1 MDSEI
6 ENIIKNKLNELEEK
20 NKLYRLKRYEKKL
33 MQKYRNILEPNNKKE
48 LIFEK
53 IKENEKKFE
62 KQIKEENQ
70 NFNKEKEI
78 IIKEKKESLKI
89 IEINKKNKIKENN
102 KKYYNIMSY
111 LESIKSDKKKLIEFF
126 KDNKYF

>member
-33 MQKYRNILEPNNKKE
+33 MKKYRNILKPNNKKE

-78 IIKEKKESLKI
+78 IIKEKKE
-89 IEINKKNKIKENN
+89 
-102 KKYYNIMSY
+102 
-111 LESIKSDKKKLIEFF
+111 
-126 KDNKYF
+126 

>member
-20 NKLYRLKRYEKKL
+20 SKLYRLKRYEKKL
-33 MQKYRNILEPNNKKE
+33 MKKYRNILKPNNKKE

-78 IIKEKKESLKI
+78 
-89 IEINKKNKIKENN
+89 
-102 KKYYNIMSY
+102 NIMSY

>member
-20 NKLYRLKRYEKKL
+20 SKLYRLKRYEKKL
-33 MQKYRNILEPNNKKE
+33 MKKYRNILKPNNKKE

-78 IIKEKKESLKI
+78 IIKEK
-89 IEINKKNKIKENN
+89 
-102 KKYYNIMSY
+102 YYNIMSY